1 MIQNYRSNLKITVP
15 IEPVAQGRPRASTR
29 GGFVKMYDPPKSR
42 EYKKQVKLILEQH
55 KPSKPL
61 ETPLRV
67 KMTFNRQYLKSFTKK
82 QLKQAEDGFLMPV
95 SRPDLDNYAK
105 AMLDAMNGIIY
116 KDDSQIV
123 SLTLEKKYASESF
136 TEIEINEV

>member
-1 MIQNYRSNLKITVP
+1 
-15 IEPVAQGRPRASTR
+15 
-29 GGFVKMYDPPKSR
+29 MYDPPKSR

-55 KPSKPL
+55 KPSEPL

-82 QLKQAEDGFLMPV
+82 QLKQAEGGFLMPV

-123 SLTLEKKYASESF
+123 ILTLEKKYASESF